1 MEHEEMSTM
10 ALPDLGVSVPPT
22 DGAGVLPCREHD
34 ANLWFAESA
43 QDVEMAKGLC
53 RDCPLRAQCLA
64 GALRRQEPWGVWGGQ
79 VFVQGRIVAY
89 KRSRGRP
96 RKNPLAA

>member
-1 MEHEEMSTM
+1 MT
-10 ALPDLGVSVPPT
+10 LPEVVGVQLLPIEGV
-22 DGAGVLPCREHD
+22 GALPCREHD

-43 QDVEMAKGLC
+43 HDVEIAKQLC
-53 RDCPLRAQCLA
+53 RACPVRAQCLA
-64 GALRRQEPWGVWGGQ
+64 GALRRQEPWGVWGGE

-96 RKNPLAA
+96 RKDPLAA